1 MSTIEPFRIAVPDAD
16 LDDLRARLANTR
28 WPDEVD
34 GAGWDYGAPLAWVQ
48 DMCRYWADGYDWR
61 AREQAINRFEQFR
74 TEIDGVGI
82 HFLHVRSPEPDAFPL
97 ILSHGWP
104 GSVVEFLDSI
114 GPLTDPSAHGGQASD
129 AFHLVIPSLPGYGF
143 SDRPSERGWGTVRT
157 GRAWATLMER
167 LGYERYGAQ
176 GGDWGAIVT
185 RHLAEHH
192 ADRLLGAHFNMLF
205 AFPDADDPDPMAGV
219 TEAEMAALGEMG
231 TRMADGTGYM
241 AIQSTKPQTLSFG
254 LTDSPAGLGAWILE
268 KFHVWSDLRDGD
280 VVETFGWDR
289 LLDNLMA
296 YWVTGTAGSAARLY
310 AESRLAGTSADQPWT
325 GRVDVPTGYA
335 AHPFELLQVPRA
347 WGEKRYRIVHWSEMD
362 KGGHFAAFERPGPFV
377 DDLRAFRRTLAEL
390 G

>member
-1 MSTIEPFRIAVPDAD
+1 MSPEPFTIHVDDAV
-16 LDDLRARLANTR
+16 LDDLAHRLDRTR
-28 WPDEVD
+28 WPGESPGEAWTFGIPVE
-34 GAGWDYGAPLAWVQ
+34 LAQRAV
-48 DMCRYWADGYDWR
+48 RYWRESYDWR
-61 AREQAINRFEQFR
+61 AREAAMNAWPNFR
-74 TEIDGVGI
+74 TEAAGEQV
-82 HFLHVRSPEPDAFPL
+82 HFLHVRSPHEGAVPIVL
-97 ILSHGWP
+97 THGWP
-104 GSVVEFLDSI
+104 GSFVEFLDVL
-114 GPLTDPSAHGGQASD
+114 GPLSDPPAHGGDAAD
-129 AFHLVIPSLPGYGF
+129 AFHVVVPSMPGYGF
-143 SDRPSERGWGTVRT
+143 SGPTRT
-157 GRAWATLMER
+157 PGVDSRRVADAVAEVMAQ
-167 LGYERYGAQ
+167 LGYDRYIAQ

-310 AESRLAGTSADQPWT
+310 AESRLAGTAADQPWT

-335 AHPFELLQVPRA
+335 AHPYELLQVPRA
-347 WGEKRYRIVHWSEMD
+347 WAEKRYRIVHWSEMD